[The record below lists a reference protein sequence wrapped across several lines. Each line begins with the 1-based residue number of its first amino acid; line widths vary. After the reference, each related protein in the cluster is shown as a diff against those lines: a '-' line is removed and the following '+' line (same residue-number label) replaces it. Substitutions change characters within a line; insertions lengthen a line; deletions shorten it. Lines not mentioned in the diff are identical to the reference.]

1 MPLFNSKKKKSPR
14 TLTRYAAPAPARSEE
29 LLAQPALAP
38 PDRTSSIQDAYS
50 DRRFL
55 DHRFAQT
62 SAPNN
67 PTFTHPP
74 EPSPSSL
81 HRSQSQRQPHSQQRD
96 RATVSVVP
104 PEDPQPRRLRTN
116 LFVRP
121 SSGLLERSVSVKG
134 KNISHPISQPTSP
147 QFHALNEADQHRI
160 HPACSEGQSPNTP
173 HEPRPASLAYEQQ
186 HLQPSQRLSRE
197 NLEWSQQLSAHS
209 LQQEYPSPLPFGRSS
224 TDLSFLERS
233 SRPSPTEPPPESPRY
248 PEQGHRGQSHSRTR
262 QDLGLSARPPS
273 RQTYEPHSPARR
285 NEPDAMQQSQQT
297 QAQQAQIERSSGQDG
312 SRRGSATQPVPVAEG
327 RNTPTPSR
335 VREDPENID
344 VRALIQKHEELRK
357 ICGAYFPCGVI
368 ITNKNQNRN
377 TPK

>member
-1 MPLFNSKKKKSPR
+1 MPLFNSKKKKSPQPHR
-14 TLTRYAAPAPARSEE
+14 RHAAPARSEE

-38 PDRTSSIQDAYS
+38 PDRSASSIQDAYS
-50 DRRFL
+50 DRRFS
-55 DHRFAQT
+55 DHRFAQK
-62 SAPNN
+62 SPPNN
-67 PTFTHPP
+67 PAFTHPP

-121 SSGLLERSVSVKG
+121 SSGLLERSVSVKE

-160 HPACSEGQSPNTP
+160 YPAYSEGQSSNTP
-173 HEPRPASLAYEQQ
+173 HEPRSASLAYEQQ
-186 HLQPSQRLSRE
+186 HLQHSQRLSRE
-197 NLEWSQQLSAHS
+197 NLEWSQQLPAQNQ
-209 LQQEYPSPLPFGRSS
+209 QQEYPAPLPFGRSS
-224 TDLSFLERS
+224 TDLSFLEKS

-248 PEQGHRGQSHSRTR
+248 PEQGHRGQSHSRTQ
-262 QDLGLSARPPS
+262 QDLGLSVRPPS
-273 RQTYEPHSPARR
+273 RQTYEPPSPARR
-285 NEPDAMQQSQQT
+285 NEPHAMQQSQQV
-297 QAQQAQIERSSGQDG
+297 QAQQAQTERSSGQDG

-357 ICGAYFPCGVI
+357 ICGVYFPCGVI
-368 ITNKNQNRN
+368 ITNKKQNRN